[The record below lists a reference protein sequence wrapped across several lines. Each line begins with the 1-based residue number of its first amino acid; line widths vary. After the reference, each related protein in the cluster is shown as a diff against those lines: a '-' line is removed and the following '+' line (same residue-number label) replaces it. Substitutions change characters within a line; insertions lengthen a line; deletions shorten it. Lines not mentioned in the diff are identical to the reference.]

1 MMWAWTSMARAAR
14 ALELLVI
21 PRSLVYNAIRS
32 YRIMSRSQWT
42 KKSSGARGRTGADVA
57 IQASHVP
64 IAARAARRARR
75 RRPGRRDRSGVLCDH
90 ARPAAR
96 LGCCAPGVARSRG
109 LGGEKD
115 RGPSAHGHEAA

>member
-1 MMWAWTSMARAAR
+1 MMWAWTSMARAAL
-14 ALELLVI
+14 ALLVI

-57 IQASHVP
+57 IQASYVS
-64 IAARAARRARR
+64 IAAGAARRARR
-75 RRPGRRDRSGVLCDH
+75 RRHGLRPCRRDRSRLLRDH

-96 LGCCAPGVARSRG
+96 LGCRAPGVARSRG
-109 LGGEKD
+109 LGREKD
-115 RGPSAHGHEAA
+115 

>member
-42 KKSSGARGRTGADVA
+42 KKSSGARGRIGADVA

-75 RRPGRRDRSGVLCDH
+75 RRHGLRPCRRDRPRVLRDH

-96 LGCCAPGVARSRG
+96 LGC
-109 LGGEKD
+109 
-115 RGPSAHGHEAA
+115 